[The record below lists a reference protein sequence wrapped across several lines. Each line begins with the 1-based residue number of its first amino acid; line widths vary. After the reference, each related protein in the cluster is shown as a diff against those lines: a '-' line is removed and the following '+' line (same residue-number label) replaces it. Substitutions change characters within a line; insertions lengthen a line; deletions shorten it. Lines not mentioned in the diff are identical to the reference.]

1 MLTTN
6 NRPIG
11 DWSIFC
17 VDPAAGAAGWP
28 PHRDRVS
35 PRPHAQHC
43 PCLSAPQTHLCATL
57 FARRIISSAHLEPC
71 RLCQG
76 TDESASAFRADGTP
90 HYCTVWVALTDAT
103 PANSCLMVVP
113 KDKDK
118 GYSEGDKGKT
128 SRRWFLHAQGCEG
141 FGRGVK
147 RGGLCLQAATPSP
160 KSSVRPPFP
169 SSAAQFPFHLLRSIS
184 AST

>member
-43 PCLSAPQTHLCATL
+43 PCLSAPRPT
-57 FARRIISSAHLEPC
+57 FAQLEPC

-128 SRRWFLHAQGCEG
+128 PRRWFLHAQGCER

-160 KSSVRPPFP
+160 KSSVRPLFP
-169 SSAAQFPFHLLRSIS
+169 SSTAQFPFHLLRSIS
-184 AST
+184 ACTLI